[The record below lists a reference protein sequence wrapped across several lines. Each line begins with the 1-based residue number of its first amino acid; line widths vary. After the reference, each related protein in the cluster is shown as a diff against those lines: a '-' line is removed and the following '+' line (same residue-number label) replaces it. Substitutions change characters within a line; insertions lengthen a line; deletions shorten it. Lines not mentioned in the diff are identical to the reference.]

1 MTILALDIGNT
12 HTEIGVFG
20 GDRLVHHWRISTR
33 WDRTADEYLL
43 LFRGLLGSASARPDG
58 AVLASVVPPTVG
70 AVRSAVADLV
80 QGPVLTV
87 GPGVKTGM
95 SMAVD
100 HPREVGSDRVMNAL
114 AARERYGSPV
124 IVIDFGTATTFD
136 LVGPDGSF
144 RGGAI
149 APGIEVS
156 MDGLVGATAALRR
169 VELVA
174 PRSVVGRTTIEAM
187 QSGLLFGYAGMVD
200 GLVGRMAQSLSESPV
215 ARVATGAL
223 ATSIIPLCTEVEI
236 IDEFITLDGLRLVY
250 QRTYPEAGLVR

>member
-1 MTILALDIGNT
+1 
-12 HTEIGVFG
+12 
-20 GDRLVHHWRISTR
+20 
-33 WDRTADEYLL
+33 
-43 LFRGLLGSASARPDG
+43 
-58 AVLASVVPPTVG
+58 
-70 AVRSAVADLV
+70 
-80 QGPVLTV
+80 
-87 GPGVKTGM
+87 
-95 SMAVD
+95 
-100 HPREVGSDRVMNAL
+100 MNAL

-174 PRSVVGRTTIEAM
+174 PGRWWAEPPSKRCRADFCSATP
-187 QSGLLFGYAGMVD
+187 GLVD
-200 GLVGRMAQSLSESPV
+200 GMVGRMAPSVSESPV